1 MLLLRYTLWPCSL
14 FFLPAF
20 EFEHIR
26 SDLFCFCERHSD
38 CGEDPLLGSSANVAK
53 IKLASNNMSSILNAI
68 GLKKAKSE
76 QTSHSF
82 SDRRSE
88 NVRKRQL
95 IEGFSQINTV
105 LRAERALENHQ
116 IQFHKTHLS

>member
-1 MLLLRYTLWPCSL
+1 MRTWPYL
-14 FFLPAF
+14 F
-20 EFEHIR
+20 R
-26 SDLFCFCERHSD
+26 FCERHSD

-82 SDRRSE
+82 SDRCR
-88 NVRKRQL
+88 
-95 IEGFSQINTV
+95 GD
-105 LRAERALENHQ
+105 LE
-116 IQFHKTHLS
+116 SDA